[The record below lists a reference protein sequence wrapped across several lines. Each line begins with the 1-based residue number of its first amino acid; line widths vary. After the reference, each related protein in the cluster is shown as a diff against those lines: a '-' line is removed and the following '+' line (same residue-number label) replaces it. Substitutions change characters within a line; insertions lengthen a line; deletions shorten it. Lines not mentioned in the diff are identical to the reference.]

1 MGENRGAWR
10 RKQLDPNSNPGRST
24 RELGNMEETMTYLGA
39 SGSSTLKDFPQKAF
53 ANDCP

>member
-10 RKQLDPNSNPGRST
+10 RKQLDPNSNPAPST
-24 RELGNMEETMTYLGA
+24 LELGNMEETMTCLGA

-53 ANDCP
+53 VNDCP